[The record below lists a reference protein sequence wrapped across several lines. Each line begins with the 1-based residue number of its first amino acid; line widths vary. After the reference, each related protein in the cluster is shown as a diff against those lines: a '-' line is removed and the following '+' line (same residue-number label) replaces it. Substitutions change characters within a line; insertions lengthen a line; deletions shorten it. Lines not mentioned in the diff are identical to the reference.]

1 MVSTAVLIDKLDQ
14 FYGWE
19 PPALI
24 GVAVSGGS
32 DSLALLHLLNDWG
45 RAKIVAATV
54 DHGLRKEAAEEA
66 AYVGRICAA
75 LNIPHDTLRWTA
87 WNGSGN
93 VQDEARRARYGLLAR
108 WGKKRGVDFVTLGHT
123 RDDVAETFLMRLAR
137 KSGVD
142 GLAAMAARANKN
154 GMRFDRPLLDVSR
167 ADLRHYLH
175 ETGVAWVDDP
185 SNDNDAFDRVRA
197 RQLLENLGEMGIT
210 SDVLGSVAAKLR
222 AERSALGQAVY
233 ELADRITHEE
243 AGDVIIDAKRFSIAH
258 PELQRR
264 LLNVALQWVASA
276 DYTPRHDA
284 LMEVAQAIDM
294 RQTKTLHGCL
304 ITAGA
309 ADIRIGREF
318 NAVWD
323 ATAQPSALWDGRWQ
337 LTGPAELGDEVRAL
351 GEEGLGQL
359 PDWRAAG
366 LPRRSLMASPSVWR
380 ADRLIAAPL
389 ASFNA
394 AWSAKCATSY
404 ISSLLTH

>member
-1 MVSTAVLIDKLDQ
+1 
-14 FYGWE
+14 
-19 PPALI
+19 
-24 GVAVSGGS
+24 
-32 DSLALLHLLNDWG
+32 
-45 RAKIVAATV
+45 
-54 DHGLRKEAAEEA
+54 
-66 AYVGRICAA
+66 
-75 LNIPHDTLRWTA
+75 
-87 WNGSGN
+87 
-93 VQDEARRARYGLLAR
+93 
-108 WGKKRGVDFVTLGHT
+108 
-123 RDDVAETFLMRLAR
+123 
-137 KSGVD
+137 
-142 GLAAMAARANKN
+142 
-154 GMRFDRPLLDVSR
+154 
-167 ADLRHYLH
+167 
-175 ETGVAWVDDP
+175 
-185 SNDNDAFDRVRA
+185 
-197 RQLLENLGEMGIT
+197 
-210 SDVLGSVAAKLR
+210 
-222 AERSALGQAVY
+222 LGQAVY

-264 LLNVALQWVASA
+264 LLNGALQWVASA